1 MVEEVVALRFML
13 PVVGCSVL
21 YVLRFAG
28 GPEGKMPRTFCWT
41 TPVDKEGY
49 VRKEANMHWERAV
62 IQETQRGMHCVGVG
76 EVL

>member
-1 MVEEVVALRFML
+1 ML

-41 TPVDKEGY
+41 TPVGKSSY
-49 VRKEANMHWERAV
+49 VSRETNMHWANAILHAMDV
-62 IQETQRGMHCVGVG
+62 HKW
-76 EVL
+76 